1 MPRHPWNPARYPG
14 HPACLVALALMVAGC
29 ESAPAAIPPDGYVM
43 SLPSPAGPGS
53 SGQFLHT
60 SPDGT
65 VYLSWMEPL
74 EEGVMAS
81 ASTRRGAFRMQF
93 ARWAGNGWSEPRTV
107 SQGDD
112 IGVNWAA
119 FPSFISLPNGALATH
134 YTGPVPEGMA
144 RGGVTLSHDGG
155 ETWTAGTGGGGEFL
169 RLFPWEDG
177 MVGGIW
183 LRSLQGEEVP
193 PEMAELSAPYTVRT
207 GIWNAAGELIADEV
221 LDPMVCSCCQ
231 NAAAVTDEG
240 PVVLYRGRTHDEV
253 RNIMVARYVEGSW
266 SEPKPLHDDGW
277 VIPGCPVNGPSIVA
291 DGNRLFAAWYTA
303 PDDEAQVRV
312 IFSEDGG
319 ATFGPAFRVDSG
331 DPLGRVD
338 VSFLPDGTGLVSW
351 LERTAEDAEIRVRR
365 IDATGR
371 SGPALIV
378 HPASEAR
385 TSGFPRMVVQGED
398 LYFAWAEPGEPG
410 ELRVAHARA
419 PDLR

>member
-1 MPRHPWNPARYPG
+1 MTRSPSIPVPFPG
-14 HPACLVALALMVAGC
+14 RSWCFLLLAALLAGC
-29 ESAPAAIPPDGYVM
+29 EAAPAAIPPEGRVLT
-43 SLPSPAGPGS
+43 LPTPAGPGS
-53 SGQFLHT
+53 SGQFLHAGE
-60 SPDGT
+60 DGV

-74 EEGVMAS
+74 EESVMAS
-81 ASTRRGAFRMQF
+81 ASTRRGAFRMRF
-93 ARWAGNGWSEPRTV
+93 AERVGDGWSEPRTV

-112 IGVNWAA
+112 VGVNWAS
-119 FPSFISLPNGALATH
+119 FPSFIRLPNGSLATH
-134 YTGPVPEGMA
+134 YSGTGPDGER

-155 ETWTAGTGGGGEFL
+155 ETWTPGTGGGGEFL

-177 MVGGIW
+177 HVGGIW
-183 LRSLQGEEVP
+183 LRSLQGDEIP
-193 PEMAELSAPYTVRT
+193 PEMADLSAPYTVRT
-207 GIWNAAGELIADEV
+207 GVWNEAGELISDEL

-231 NAAAVTDEG
+231 NAAAVADDG

-253 RNIMVARYVEGSW
+253 RNIMVARYVNGSW
-266 SEPKPLHDDGW
+266 SAPRPLHDDGW

-312 IFSEDGG
+312 TFSEDGG

-338 VSFLPDGTGLVSW
+338 VAFLPDGTGLVSW
-351 LERTAEDAEIRVRR
+351 MERTEEDAEIRVRR
-365 IDATGR
+365 IDASGR

-378 HPASEAR
+378 SGTSEQR
-385 TSGFPRMVVQGED
+385 TSGFPRMVVQGDD

-410 ELRVAHARA
+410 ELRVAHAIA
-419 PDLR
+419 PGLR